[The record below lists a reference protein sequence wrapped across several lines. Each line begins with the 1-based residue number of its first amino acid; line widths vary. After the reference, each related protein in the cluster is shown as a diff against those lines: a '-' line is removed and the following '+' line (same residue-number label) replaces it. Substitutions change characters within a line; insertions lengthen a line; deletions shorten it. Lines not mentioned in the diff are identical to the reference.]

1 MNLYDDSL
9 EFEAIHRVLFGV
21 DPKKLMADFL
31 AAYPGAHYGEGEGH
45 QITYVL
51 PGGEKGVVTVPN
63 PTAQLEVGTLQTFL
77 DKYLEENGGKI
88 DYIHGED
95 VVESLVSQPDSIGFL
110 LPSMTKDQLF
120 PTVIFDGAL
129 PGRPSPWARP
139 TTSASI
145 WKPGKSS
152 DFLTLPAPAKIN
164 LTLDILGARPD
175 GYHEMEMVMQ
185 SVSLCDTI
193 RLDLGFA
200 GGVRAS
206 SGLQFLP
213 NDKDN
218 LAVAAALA
226 FRKATGQT
234 WRDLLITIEKRI
246 PVCAGTAGGSSDAA
260 AVLRG
265 LNELTDAGLSPQ
277 ALAKI
282 GEEVGSDV
290 PYCVLGTTALAGG
303 RGEAL
308 APLSPLPPCWIVLC
322 KPRFSISTPAL
333 FRAWDKGKRR
343 LRPDTKGILLA
354 LEAGDLVEVAR
365 RMFNVFEGVLPP
377 PSSGRSKASRLRSS
391 PPVPWAPP

>member
-1 MNLYDDSL
+1 MIS
-9 EFEAIHRVLFGV
+9 
-21 DPKKLMADFL
+21 
-31 AAYPGAHYGEGEGH
+31 
-45 QITYVL
+45 
-51 PGGEKGVVTVPN
+51 
-63 PTAQLEVGTLQTFL
+63 
-77 DKYLEENGGKI
+77 
-88 DYIHGED
+88 
-95 VVESLVSQPDSIGFL
+95 
-110 LPSMTKDQLF
+110 
-120 PTVIFDGAL
+120 
-129 PGRPSPWARP
+129 
-139 TTSASI
+139 
-145 WKPGKSS
+145 
-152 DFLTLPAPAKIN
+152 LTLPAPTKIN

-200 GGVRAS
+200 GGIRAS

-282 GEEVGSDV
+282 GEEVGSAV
-290 PYCVLGTTALAGG
+290 PDCVLGTTALAGG

-308 APLSPLPPCWIVLC
+308 TPLPPLPPCWIVLC

-333 FRAWDKGKRR
+333 FRAWDRG
-343 LRPDTKGILLA
+343 
-354 LEAGDLVEVAR
+354 E
-365 RMFNVFEGVLPP
+365 
-377 PSSGRSKASRLRSS
+377 
-391 PPVPWAPP
+391 APPAA

>member
-1 MNLYDDSL
+1 MIS
-9 EFEAIHRVLFGV
+9 
-21 DPKKLMADFL
+21 
-31 AAYPGAHYGEGEGH
+31 
-45 QITYVL
+45 
-51 PGGEKGVVTVPN
+51 
-63 PTAQLEVGTLQTFL
+63 
-77 DKYLEENGGKI
+77 
-88 DYIHGED
+88 
-95 VVESLVSQPDSIGFL
+95 
-110 LPSMTKDQLF
+110 
-120 PTVIFDGAL
+120 
-129 PGRPSPWARP
+129 
-139 TTSASI
+139 
-145 WKPGKSS
+145 
-152 DFLTLPAPAKIN
+152 LTLPAPAKIN

-308 APLSPLPPCWIVLC
+308 TPLSPLPPCWIVLC

-333 FRAWDKGKRR
+333 FRAWDRGKRR

-377 PSSGRSKASRLRSS
+377 TQQREIESIKTALLTAGALGAAMSGSGPTVFGVFREKALAESAVALLREDYEEVFLTEPLSS
-391 PPVPWAPP
+391 PIPALRETQV